1 MNYRPRAQWLTGM
14 AQDVIDVD
22 MQLEEEAVL
31 SQLRLHDPAS
41 RSTAPSPDDVPGGMV
56 SGELPLAAGA
66 PSAQR
71 GGLEAALL
79 TEELQRLQGALR
91 TVAQHF
97 SLGQRP
103 GRQRRQLRRQN
114 RRQSSAST
122 SQRSVSS
129 RSGALDNYFRV
140 NRQQRTVTDGLVQY
154 GADEVSSEDSSTD
167 QSTDLSESEE
177 SGSSTEIEDDYG
189 GNESVATSA
198 PASTV
203 AVVNPTPALGIEN
216 EDLPSLHQEQESLAM
231 QSEVLNVKKDDPS
244 PQATSMVSDEEGDTC
259 SICFEPWTNAGEHR
273 LAALRCGHLFGFTCI
288 DRWLRGQ
295 GGKCPQCNK
304 KAKRSDVV
312 LLYARVLTAVD
323 TSEQER
329 LKSDLDKEQMLRRKA
344 ELESAQ
350 CRLQLQFLTDECSK
364 LRKQLQELRCLMAKH
379 GPNASQGPSC
389 SGSSLSGHIGS
400 SQSQCKYQFEKGIMI
415 SQSGNCRVM
424 AYCASMSCLVVSQP
438 SPQTVYLPGCG
449 VKKISGVNFRSTQ
462 YIPIHSKQIRGLAF
476 SDRHDSVLLSASL
489 DNTIKLTSLLA
500 NTVVQTY
507 NTGRPVWSCC
517 WCMDDTNYIYA
528 GLINGSILIYDMRD
542 TTTHVQELPPQG
554 SRCPVTSLSYLPRT
568 ASAAFPC
575 GGLVAGTLEGGC
587 FWEQKSTN
595 GYKAHLLPLEAGSCT
610 DIQIEP
616 IMRHCLVTYRPGK
629 THSSLRCIMM
639 ELSSSASPES
649 LENLICTCYPVQTFN
664 AGPTCKLLTKNA
676 IFTSPE
682 RDGTVLVCAGDEATN
697 SAMLWNAGTGSLI
710 QKLQADQ
717 PILDICPFEVN
728 QTSFLGTL
736 TEKMVKIYKWA

>member
-1 MNYRPRAQWLTGM
+1 MSFTCNP
-14 AQDVIDVD
+14 
-22 MQLEEEAVL
+22 
-31 SQLRLHDPAS
+31 P
-41 RSTAPSPDDVPGGMV
+41 
-56 SGELPLAAGA
+56 
-66 PSAQR
+66 
-71 GGLEAALL
+71 
-79 TEELQRLQGALR
+79 
-91 TVAQHF
+91 
-97 SLGQRP
+97 
-103 GRQRRQLRRQN
+103 N
-114 RRQSSAST
+114 
-122 SQRSVSS
+122 S

-140 NRQQRTVTDGLVQY
+140 NRQQRTVSVRLAAEY
-154 GADEVSSEDSSTD
+154 GEDEMSSEDSSTD
-167 QSTDLSESEE
+167 LSTDLSESEE
-177 SGSSTEIEDDYG
+177 SGSSTEIEDEYEGD
-189 GNESVATSA
+189 ESAAASSA
-198 PASTV
+198 PASAPAPV
-203 AVVNPTPALGIEN
+203 TPVPARSIED
-216 EDLPSLHQEQESLAM
+216 EDAQLVLQEQGSLASH
-231 QSEVLNVKKDDPS
+231 SEDTSNVKEDTTSNKASNVASDD
-244 PQATSMVSDEEGDTC
+244 EGDTC
-259 SICFEPWTNAGEHR
+259 SICFEPWTNAGQHR

-312 LLYARVLTAVD
+312 LLYARALKAVD

-329 LKSDLDKEQMLRRKA
+329 LKSDLEKEQMLRRKA

-350 CRLQLQFLTDECSK
+350 CRLQLQFLTDECTK

-379 GPNASQGPSC
+379 GPSASQGPS
-389 SGSSLSGHIGS
+389 SSNNCLTGHPSS
-400 SQSQCKYQFEKGIMI
+400 SQSQCKYQFEKGIMV

-438 SPQTVYLPGCG
+438 SPQTTLLPGCG

-462 YIPIHSKQIRGLAF
+462 YVPIHSKQIRGLAF
-476 SDRHDSVLLSASL
+476 SDRPDSILLSASL
-489 DNTIKLTSLLA
+489 DNTIKLTSLIA

-517 WCMDDTNYIYA
+517 WCSDDTNYIYA

-542 TTTHVQELPPQG
+542 TTTHVQELLPQG
-554 SRCPVTSLSYLPRT
+554 SRCPVTSLTYLPRM

-595 GYKAHLLPLEAGSCT
+595 TYKAHLLPLEVGSCT

-616 IMRHCLVTYRPGK
+616 TMRHCLVTYRPGK
-629 THSSLRCIMM
+629 THNSLRCVMM
-639 ELSSSASPES
+639 ELSSSPSLES
-649 LENLICTCYPVQTFN
+649 LENLVCTCYPVQTFN

-682 RDGTVLVCAGDEATN
+682 KDGSVLVCAGDEATN
-697 SAMLWNAGTGSLI
+697 SAMVWNAGSGSLI

-717 PILDICPFEVN
+717 PVLDICPFEVN
-728 QTSFLGTL
+728 QSSFLGTL

>member
-1 MNYRPRAQWLTGM
+1 M
-14 AQDVIDVD
+14 AQEVIDVD
-22 MQLEEEAVL
+22 MQPEEEAVL
-31 SQLRLHDPAS
+31 SQLILHDPGS
-41 RSTAPSPDDVPGGMV
+41 SSTGPSIDNVPGGV
-56 SGELPLAAGA
+56 ELRELPLPAV
-66 PSAQR
+66 PSSAHR

-103 GRQRRQLRRQN
+103 SHQRRQLRRHS
-114 RRQSSAST
+114 RRQSGA

-140 NRQQRTVTDGLVQY
+140 NRQQRTVTDRLAQY
-154 GADEVSSEDSSTD
+154 GADDVSSEDSSTD

-189 GNESVATSA
+189 GNESVATTA
-198 PASTV
+198 PASTLAV
-203 AVVNPTPALGIEN
+203 ANPTPAQSVGN
-216 EDLPSLHQEQESLAM
+216 EESQSTHQEQESLASH
-231 QSEVLNVKKDDPS
+231 SEEALNVKKDEPS
-244 PQATSMVSDEEGDTC
+244 PQATSAVSDDEGDTC

-312 LLYARVLTAVD
+312 LLYARVLKAVD

-329 LKSDLDKEQMLRRKA
+329 LKSDLEKEQMLRHKA

-379 GPNASQGPSC
+379 GPSASQGPS
-389 SGSSLSGHIGS
+389 SSSSSLSGHIS
-400 SQSQCKYQFEKGIMI
+400 ASQSQCKYQFEKGIMI

-424 AYCASMSCLVVSQP
+424 AYCSSMSCLVVSQP
-438 SPQTVYLPGCG
+438 SPQTTLLPGCG

-476 SDRHDSVLLSASL
+476 SDRLDSVLLSASL
-489 DNTIKLTSLLA
+489 DNTVKLTSLIA

-517 WCMDDTNYIYA
+517 WCLDDTNYIYA

-554 SRCPVTSLSYLPRT
+554 SRCPVTSLSYLPRM

-595 GYKAHLLPLEAGSCT
+595 TYKAHLLPLEAGSCT

-616 IMRHCLVTYRPGK
+616 VMRHCLVTYRPGK
-629 THSSLRCIMM
+629 THSSLRCVMM

-676 IFTSPE
+676 IFASPE
-682 RDGTVLVCAGDEATN
+682 KNGSVLVCAGDEATN

-728 QTSFLGTL
+728 QGSFLGTL

>member
-1 MNYRPRAQWLTGM
+1 M
-14 AQDVIDVD
+14 AQQVVDVD
-22 MQLEEEAVL
+22 MQPEEEAVPA
-31 SQLRLHDPAS
+31 QLNFRDPALMPTGEGP
-41 RSTAPSPDDVPGGMV
+41 STAPLGEELRAL
-56 SGELPLAAGA
+56 SGTEA
-66 PSAQR
+66 PSTAHS

-103 GRQRRQLRRQN
+103 GHQRRQLRRN
-114 RRQSSAST
+114 GRRQPGTSV
-122 SQRSVSS
+122 SQRSSSS

-140 NRQQRTVTDGLVQY
+140 NRQQHTESVRLAVEY
-154 GADEVSSEDSSTD
+154 GDEVSSEDSSTD
-167 QSTDLSESEE
+167 LSTDLSESEE
-177 SGSSTEIEDDYG
+177 SGSTTEIEDEYEGD
-189 GNESVATSA
+189 ESAAASSA
-198 PASTV
+198 PASAPT
-203 AVVNPTPALGIEN
+203 VVNPTPAQGVEAG
-216 EDLPSLHQEQESLAM
+216 DSQSVHQEQDSMTLH
-231 QSEVLNVKKDDPS
+231 SEDSLNVKEDTACAKGTKPAFDD
-244 PQATSMVSDEEGDTC
+244 EGNTC

-273 LAALRCGHLFGFTCI
+273 LVTLRCGHLFGYTCI
-288 DRWLRGQ
+288 DRWLRKQ

-312 LLYARVLTAVD
+312 VLYAPTLKAVD

-329 LKSDLDKEQMLRRKA
+329 LKSDLEKEQMMRRKA

-350 CRLQLQFLTDECSK
+350 CRLQLQFLTEECSK
-364 LRKQLQELRCLMAKH
+364 LRKQLQELRCLIAKH
-379 GPNASQGPSC
+379 GPSASQGSA
-389 SGSSLSGHIGS
+389 SSSNSLTGNIIS
-400 SQSQCKYQFEKGIMI
+400 SQSQSKYQFEKGII
-415 SQSGNCRVM
+415 VSQSGNCRVM
-424 AYCASMSCLVVSQP
+424 AYSSLMTCLVVSQP
-438 SPQTVYLPGCG
+438 SPQTTLLPGCG
-449 VKKISGVNFRSTQ
+449 VKKISGMNFRSTQ

-476 SDRHDSVLLSASL
+476 SDRPDSVLLSASL
-489 DNTIKLTSLLA
+489 DNTVKLTSLMA

-517 WCMDDTNYIYA
+517 WCSDDTNYIYA

-542 TTTHVQELPPQG
+542 TTTHVQELPSQG
-554 SRCPVTSLSYLPRT
+554 SRCPVTSLSYLPRM

-595 GYKAHLLPLEAGSCT
+595 TYKAHLLPLEAGSCT

-616 IMRHCLVTYRPGK
+616 TMRHCLVTYRPGK
-629 THSSLRCIMM
+629 THNSLRCVMM
-639 ELSSSASPES
+639 ELSSSPSPDS

-676 IFTSPE
+676 IFASPE
-682 RDGTVLVCAGDEATN
+682 KDGSVLVCAGDEASN
-697 SAMLWNAGTGSLI
+697 SAMVWNAGNGSLI

-717 PILDICPFEVN
+717 PVLDICPFEVN
-728 QTSFLGTL
+728 HMNFLGTL

>member
-1 MNYRPRAQWLTGM
+1 M
-14 AQDVIDVD
+14 AQQAIDVD
-22 MQLEEEAVL
+22 MQPEEETV
-31 SQLRLHDPAS
+31 STQLGIHDPAS
-41 RSTAPSPDDVPGGMV
+41 RLMGAGSSSAPSGEELSVIEAPPGAH
-56 SGELPLAAGA
+56 S
-66 PSAQR
+66 

-103 GRQRRQLRRQN
+103 GHQRRQLRRN
-114 RRQSSAST
+114 GRRQPGASA
-122 SQRSVSS
+122 SQRSSSS

-140 NRQQRTVTDGLVQY
+140 NRQQRTVSVRLAAEY
-154 GADEVSSEDSSTD
+154 GEDEMSSEDSSTD
-167 QSTDLSESEE
+167 LSTDLSESE
-177 SGSSTEIEDDYG
+177 SGSTTEIEDEYEGD
-189 GNESVATSA
+189 ESAAASSA
-198 PASTV
+198 PAS
-203 AVVNPTPALGIEN
+203 APIPVNPLPAQSFGN
-216 EDLPSLHQEQESLAM
+216 GDSQSAHQEQGSLTSH
-231 QSEVLNVKKDDPS
+231 SEDTSNVKEDIASTKANNAASDD
-244 PQATSMVSDEEGDTC
+244 EGDTC

-312 LLYARVLTAVD
+312 LLYARALKAVD

-329 LKSDLDKEQMLRRKA
+329 LKSDLEKEQVMRRKA

-350 CRLQLQFLTDECSK
+350 CRLQLQFLTDECTK
-364 LRKQLQELRCLMAKH
+364 LRKQLQELRCLIAKH
-379 GPNASQGPSC
+379 GPSASQGPS
-389 SGSSLSGHIGS
+389 SSNNSLTGLSS
-400 SQSQCKYQFEKGIMI
+400 SQSQCKYHFEKGIMV
-415 SQSGNCRVM
+415 SQNGNCRVM
-424 AYCASMSCLVVSQP
+424 AYSALMSCLVVSQP
-438 SPQTVYLPGCG
+438 SPQTTLLPGCG
-449 VKKISGVNFRSTQ
+449 VKKISGMNFRSTQ
-462 YIPIHSKQIRGLAF
+462 YVPIHSKQIRGLAF
-476 SDRHDSVLLSASL
+476 SDRTDSVLLSASL

-517 WCMDDTNYIYA
+517 WCSDDTNYIYA

-542 TTTHVQELPPQG
+542 TTTHVQELPSQG
-554 SRCPVTSLSYLPRT
+554 SRCPVTSLSYLPRM

-575 GGLVAGTLEGGC
+575 GGLMAGTLEGGC

-595 GYKAHLLPLEAGSCT
+595 TYKAHLLPLEVGSCT

-616 IMRHCLVTYRPGK
+616 MMRHCLVTYRPSK
-629 THSSLRCIMM
+629 THNSLRCVMM
-639 ELSSSASPES
+639 ELSSSPSTEL
-649 LENLICTCYPVQTFN
+649 LENLVCTCYPVQTFN

-682 RDGTVLVCAGDEATN
+682 KDGSVLVCAGDEATN
-697 SAMLWNAGTGSLI
+697 SAMVWNAGSGALI

-717 PILDICPFEVN
+717 PVLDICPFMVN
-728 QTSFLGTL
+728 HTSFLGTL

>member
-1 MNYRPRAQWLTGM
+1 M
-14 AQDVIDVD
+14 AEEVIDVD
-22 MQLEEEAVL
+22 MEPEEQAVAPQLSLQE
-31 SQLRLHDPAS
+31 PAS
-41 RSTAPSPDDVPGGMV
+41 RPTGSGLSTASI
-56 SGELPLAAGA
+56 GEEAGA
-66 PSAQR
+66 PSGTEAPSTAHS

-103 GRQRRQLRRQN
+103 GHQRRQMRRTGRRQLGA
-114 RRQSSAST
+114 SA
-122 SQRSVSS
+122 SQRSASS

-140 NRQQRTVTDGLVQY
+140 NRQQRTQSARLVAEY
-154 GADEVSSEDSSTD
+154 GEDEMSSEDSSTD
-167 QSTDLSESEE
+167 LSTDISESEE
-177 SGSSTEIEDDYG
+177 SGSTTEIEDEYEGD
-189 GNESVATSA
+189 ESASAPSAPTSA
-198 PASTV
+198 PML
-203 AVVNPTPALGIEN
+203 VNPTPVQSAEAG
-216 EDLPSLHQEQESLAM
+216 DSQSTRQEQESLTSH
-231 QSEVLNVKKDDPS
+231 SEDTLNVKEDA
-244 PQATSMVSDEEGDTC
+244 ATTKATDTAASDEEAYSC
-259 SICFEPWTNAGEHR
+259 PICFEPCTNGGHH
-273 LAALRCGHLFGFTCI
+273 LATLQCGHLFGSTCI
-288 DRWLRGQ
+288 SQWLKGG

-312 LLYARVLTAVD
+312 LVYAPTVKVVD

-329 LKSDLDKEQMLRRKA
+329 LKRDLEKEQVMRRKA

-364 LRKQLQELRCLMAKH
+364 LRKQLQELRCLIAKH
-379 GPNASQGPSC
+379 NPSASQGPSR
-389 SGSSLSGHIGS
+389 SYNPLTGHTSS
-400 SQSQCKYQFEKGIMI
+400 SQSQCKYQFEKGIMV

-424 AYCASMSCLVVSQP
+424 AYSSLMSCLVVSQP
-438 SPQTVYLPGCG
+438 SPQTTLLPGCG
-449 VKKISGVNFRSTQ
+449 VKKISGMNFRSTQ
-462 YIPIHSKQIRGLAF
+462 YVPIHSKQIRGLAF
-476 SDRHDSVLLSASL
+476 SDHPDSVLLSASL
-489 DNTIKLTSLLA
+489 DNTIKLTSLIA

-517 WCMDDTNYIYA
+517 WCSDDTNYIYA

-542 TTTHVQELPPQG
+542 TTTHVQELPSQG
-554 SRCPVTSLSYLPRT
+554 SRCPVTSLSYLPRM

-595 GYKAHLLPLEAGSCT
+595 TYKAHLLPLEVGSCT

-616 IMRHCLVTYRPGK
+616 TMRHCLVTYRPSK
-629 THSSLRCIMM
+629 THSSLRCVMM
-639 ELSSSASPES
+639 ELSSSPSPDS
-649 LENLICTCYPVQTFN
+649 LENLVCTCYPVQTFQ

-676 IFTSPE
+676 IFASPE
-682 RDGTVLVCAGDEATN
+682 NDGNVLVCAGDEATN
-697 SAMLWNAGTGSLI
+697 SAMVWNAGSGSLI

-717 PILDICPFEVN
+717 PVLDICPFEVN
-728 QTSFLGTL
+728 HTNFLGTL

>member
-1 MNYRPRAQWLTGM
+1 M
-14 AQDVIDVD
+14 AQELIDVV
-22 MQLEEEAVL
+22 MQAEEEAVS
-31 SQLRLHDPAS
+31 SQLILRDPAS
-41 RSTAPSPDDVPGGMV
+41 SSTGPSTDYNPGGEQLR
-56 SGELPLAAGA
+56 ELPLPAVP
-66 PSAQR
+66 PSSHR

-103 GRQRRQLRRQN
+103 SQQRRQFRRHS

-122 SQRSVSS
+122 SQRSASS

-140 NRQQRTVTDGLVQY
+140 NTQQRTTTDGLAQY
-154 GADEVSSEDSSTD
+154 GADDVSSEDSSTD

-177 SGSSTEIEDDYG
+177 SGSSTEIEDDFG

-198 PASTV
+198 SASTL
-203 AVVNPTPALGIEN
+203 AAANPGPAQSAEN
-216 EDLPSLHQEQESLAM
+216 EGSQSTHQEQECMASH
-231 QSEVLNVKKDDPS
+231 SEDTLNVKKDEPS
-244 PQATSMVSDEEGDTC
+244 SVSDDEGDTC

-312 LLYARVLTAVD
+312 LLYARVLKAVD

-329 LKSDLDKEQMLRRKA
+329 LKSDLEKEQMLRQKA

-379 GPNASQGPSC
+379 GPSASQGPS
-389 SGSSLSGHIGS
+389 SSNNSLNISS

-438 SPQTVYLPGCG
+438 SPQTSLLPGCG
-449 VKKISGVNFRSTQ
+449 VKKISAVNFRSTQ

-476 SDRHDSVLLSASL
+476 SDRLDSVLLSASL
-489 DNTIKLTSLLA
+489 DTTVKLTSLIA

-517 WCMDDTNYIYA
+517 WCSDDTNYIYA
-528 GLINGSILIYDMRD
+528 GLINGSILMYDMRD
-542 TTTHVQELPPQG
+542 TTTHVLELPPQG
-554 SRCPVTSLSYLPRT
+554 SRCPVTSLSYLPRM

-595 GYKAHLLPLEAGSCT
+595 TYKAHLLPLEAGSCT

-616 IMRHCLVTYRPGK
+616 VMRHCLVTYRPGK
-629 THSSLRCIMM
+629 THNSLRCVMM

-676 IFTSPE
+676 IFLSPE
-682 RDGTVLVCAGDEATN
+682 KDGSVLVCAGDEATN
-697 SAMLWNAGTGSLI
+697 SAMLWNAGTGSLV

-728 QTSFLGTL
+728 QTNFLGTL
-736 TEKMVKIYKWA
+736 TEKMVKIYKWT